1 VGGRPKPM
9 ARRILLLVV
18 AALSFVGCGRQVP
31 PLERAATIATWAAAP
46 PVDPAPPVF
55 VVAHVTG
62 KSIPVFDAPAAPSPA
77 RTLSNPNEDGAPRVF
92 LVKSQHPDWLEV
104 MVPVRP
110 NGTRGWIRSS
120 DVSLTQH
127 SWRALVEVGANRLT
141 VWKGKDLFLQDSVA
155 VGTGGTPTPTGDYYI
170 TELLKP
176 DDPGGAYGPYAFGL
190 SAFSVV
196 VDPLTGVRGLVRMLA
211 TIISSSIGRAVS
223 YGVASLTTSR
233 TTKLAFYTPVGTSIS
248 M

>member
-1 VGGRPKPM
+1 M

-18 AALSFVGCGRQVP
+18 GATP
-31 PLERAATIATWAAAP
+31 PTEP
-46 PVDPAPPVF
+46 PVPVF

-62 KSIPVFDAPAAPSPA
+62 KSIPVFDAPAAPAPT

-92 LVKSQHPDWLEV
+92 LVKSQQTDWLEV

-141 VWKGKDLFLQDSVA
+141 VWKGKDVFLQDSVA

-190 SAFSVV
+190 SAFSDVLKTFAGG
-196 VDPLTGVRGLVRMLA
+196 PGVIGMHG
-211 TIISSSIGRAVS
+211 TNNSSSIGRAVS
-223 YGVASLTTSR
+223 HGCIRLTNPSI
-233 TTKLAFYTPVGTSIS
+233 TKLAENMPVGTPISIVP
-248 M
+248 

>member
-1 VGGRPKPM
+1 M
-9 ARRILLLVV
+9 ARRILLLFV
-18 AALSFVGCGRQVP
+18 AALTFVGCGRQAP
-31 PLERAATIATWAAAP
+31 PLERASTIATWAAAP

-62 KSIPVFDAPAAPSPA
+62 KSIPVFAAPGAPAPA

-92 LVKSQHPDWLEV
+92 LVKSQQTDWLEV

-141 VWKGKDLFLQDSVA
+141 VWNGKDIFVQESVA

-190 SAFSVV
+190 SAFSDVLKTFAGG
-196 VDPLTGVRGLVRMLA
+196 PGVIGMHG
-211 TIISSSIGRAVS
+211 TNNSSSIGRAVS
-223 YGVASLTTSR
+223 HGCIRLTNASI
-233 TTKLAFYTPVGTSIS
+233 TKLAENMPVGTPISIVA
-248 M
+248 